1 MFLLFFV
8 FYVKAA
14 LVQGNGLEQQNGGH
28 GMHEVSLFFLVYQL
42 FTFLFVNCLFT
53 KISISAVYL
62 RFHYFCLLFR

>member
-28 GMHEVSLFFLVYQL
+28 GMHEVSLFFSVYQL
-42 FTFLFVNCLFT
+42 
-53 KISISAVYL
+53 SVYL
-62 RFHYFCLLFR
+62 FC

>member
-28 GMHEVSLFFLVYQL
+28 GMHEVSLFL
-42 FTFLFVNCLFT
+42 FSYNQLFVNFFVCQLFVY
-53 KISISAVYL
+53 KMSISAICL
-62 RFHYFCLLFR
+62 HFC

>member
-42 FTFLFVNCLFT
+42 F
-53 KISISAVYL
+53 VYL
-62 RFHYFCLLFR
+62 FC